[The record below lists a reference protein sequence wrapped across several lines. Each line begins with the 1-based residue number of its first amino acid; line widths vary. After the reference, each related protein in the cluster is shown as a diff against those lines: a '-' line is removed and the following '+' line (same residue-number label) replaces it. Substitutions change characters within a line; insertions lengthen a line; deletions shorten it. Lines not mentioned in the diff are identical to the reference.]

1 MKVLFIQDS
10 LGTGGAEKSNSELWY
25 FLRENGVTLKI
36 IVLEHRQKG
45 IEKEILENGFD
56 VSFIDNQNFWQQVN
70 SIAQI
75 ITDYQPTIVH
85 SVLFRAS
92 LRTRLAKLKT
102 KFYHIESLVNCTY
115 DPIRFADPKVN
126 ATALRVYKWID
137 KITAKKWTDESI
149 AITNEV
155 REHYIKHLKLLPS
168 KVSVIFRGRRAN
180 PFLEDKNQA
189 RNEITNELQ
198 LEPADIIV
206 THVGRQEYQKGHL
219 SLLKAIKSIDEQ
231 LFAAHVKFL
240 FCGRDGNNTKE
251 IEDFLAKGNL
261 KTTLLFLGHRH
272 DIPKV
277 LAASDVFIFPSLYEG
292 LGGSLIEAQAA
303 ALPII
308 CSDIKVFNEVV
319 LRDSNALLFSL
330 NDTEMLAEKILTLTA
345 SSEKRT
351 KMGEES
357 LKNFNQK
364 FQLDAVNR
372 QMLVHYQNIVGQK

>member
-25 FLRENGVTLKI
+25 FLRENGVTIKV

-56 VSFIDNQNFWQQVN
+56 ITFIDNQKLWQQVG
-70 SIAQI
+70 SIAQLI
-75 ITDYQPTIVH
+75 KEFQPDIVH

-126 ATALRVYKWID
+126 ATALNLYKWLD
-137 KITAKKWTDESI
+137 KITTRKWTEEFI

-155 REHYIKHLKLLPS
+155 REHYIQHLEIKPS
-168 KVSVIFRGRRAN
+168 KVSVIFRGRKAN
-180 PFLEDKNQA
+180 TFLQHKAQA
-189 RNEITNELQ
+189 RKEITEELKF
-198 LEPADIIV
+198 ADTDIIV

-231 LFAAHVKFL
+231 LFADQVKFL

-251 IEDFLAKGNL
+251 IETFLAKENL
-261 KTTLLFLGHRH
+261 KTTILFLGHRH
-272 DIPKV
+272 DVNKI
-277 LAASDVFIFPSLYEG
+277 LAASDVFVFPSLYEG

-303 ALPII
+303 ALPIV
-308 CSDIKVFNEVV
+308 CSDIKVFQEVV
-319 LRDSNALLFSL
+319 VSDKNALLFSL
-330 NDTEMLAEKILTLTA
+330 NDTAALAEKLLILTA
-345 SSEKRT
+345 SKELRT
-351 KMGEES
+351 QMGEES

-364 FQLDAVNR
+364 FQLDNVNR
-372 QMLVHYQNIVGQK
+372 QMLEHYKNIR

>member
-1 MKVLFIQDS
+1 MRVLFIQDS

-25 FLRENGVTLKI
+25 FLREQGVTIKI

-45 IEKEILENGFD
+45 IEKEIMESGFD
-56 VSFIDNQNFWQQVN
+56 VAFIDHQRLWQQVG
-70 SIAQI
+70 SIAKI
-75 ITDYQPTIVH
+75 IKEFQPNIVH

-126 ATALRVYKWID
+126 ANALRLYKWLD
-137 KITAKKWTDESI
+137 KITSKKWTDEFI

-155 REHYIKHLKLLPS
+155 REHYIQHLKMKPS
-168 KVSVIFRGRRAN
+168 KVSVIFRGRKAN
-180 PFLEDKNQA
+180 TFLEHKNKA
-189 RNEITNELQ
+189 RKEITEELQ
-198 LEPADIIV
+198 LATTDILV

-219 SLLKAIKSIDEQ
+219 FLLKAIKSIDEQ
-231 LFAAHVKFL
+231 LFTANVKFL

-251 IEDFLAKGNL
+251 IEAFLANENL
-261 KTTLLFLGHRH
+261 KTTILFLGHRH
-272 DIPKV
+272 DVNKI
-277 LAASDVFIFPSLYEG
+277 LAASDVFVFPSLYEG

-308 CSDIKVFNEVV
+308 CSDIKVFQEVV
-319 LRDSNALLFSL
+319 TRDVNALLFSL
-330 NDTEMLAEKILTLTA
+330 SDTNALAEKLLILTGSNEL
-345 SSEKRT
+345 RT
-351 KMGEES
+351 KMGAES

-364 FQLDAVNR
+364 FQLDNVNG
-372 QMLVHYQNIVGQK
+372 QMLTHYKSIL